1 VVDPNKLQLSVK
13 HTLKRGDT
21 WVLGIAQTHTLQ
33 PYTETHASS
42 IRIPMV
48 PRGGREMSG
57 IKPISLGVL
66 VLLNLGEVVN
76 FLLYE

>member
-21 WVLGIAQTHTLQ
+21 WVLGIAQTHTLK
-33 PYTETHASS
+33 PYTETHAGS

-48 PRGGREMSG
+48 PRGGRE
-57 IKPISLGVL
+57 IPRTQHISVGVL
-66 VLLNLGEVVN
+66 MLLNLGEVVN